1 MQLKEIDKSEI
12 MQKRF
17 NMSINKV
24 TYDHFMIHITIFET

>member
-1 MQLKEIDKSEI
+1 MQLKEIDKSEV

-24 TYDHFMIHITIFET
+24 NYDHFMIRITIFET